1 MYCLNKINILIS
13 KTDKLNT
20 TIRIC
25 NKNSKILGI
34 PKVNL
39 NKILLDDLECLKDL
53 IITLIEN
60 SYDKEEQIINSK
72 NEIDKNLKDLVKKI
86 EKENEKLEYDQN
98 REIYK
103 KAIRLIYVAKWRE
116 KEKEISYLDYKT
128 SFLSKLTGEEKFRKL
143 RIEKKKLESSLI
155 KKEYYV
161 MLGNYKGETVREIVN
176 KLNSSSDRDFELI
189 DFKDLLIRT
198 FMIDSDTITSQI
210 DIEWNQSNIVPY
222 GFFEK
227 IKYYKNINK
236 ITISQIEDL
245 NEKLAN
251 FDDNKETEKSEK
263 IEKREEKKNEK
274 INEINIDI
282 KNFVSLI
289 KFA

>member
-128 SFLSKLTGEEKFRKL
+128 SFLLKLTGEEKFRKL
-143 RIEKKKLESSLI
+143 SIEKKKLESSLI

>member
-20 TIRIC
+20 RIRLC
-25 NKNSKILGI
+25 NKNAKILGI

-39 NKILLDDLECLKDL
+39 NKILLDDLESLKDL
-53 IITLIEN
+53 VITLIEN
-60 SYDKEEQIINSK
+60 SYDKEEQIINAK
-72 NEIDKNLKDLVKKI
+72 KEIDNNLKKLVEKI
-86 EKENEKLEYDQN
+86 EKENNKLEHTQN
-98 REIYK
+98 EEIFK

-128 SFLSKLTGEEKFRKL
+128 GLFSKLTGEEKYRKL
-143 RIEKKKLESSLI
+143 CIEKKKLESSLI
-155 KKEYYV
+155 KNEYYTAKE
-161 MLGNYKGETVREIVN
+161 NYQGETVREIVN
-176 KLNSSSDRDFELI
+176 KLNSSPDRDFELL
-189 DFKDLLIRT
+189 DFKDLLIKT

-210 DIEWNQSNIVPY
+210 DIDWNSSNIIPY

-236 ITISQIEDL
+236 ITINQINEL
-245 NEKLAN
+245 KEKLKKFEN
-251 FDDNKETEKSEK
+251 NEGKTEVTKKELQ
-263 IEKREEKKNEK
+263 EEKKNK
-274 INEINIDI
+274 LNEINSDI
-282 KNFVSLI
+282 KNFIKLI

>member
-143 RIEKKKLESSLI
+143 SIEKKKLESSLI

-198 FMIDSDTITSQI
+198 FMLDSDTITSQI

-263 IEKREEKKNEK
+263 IEKREEKKSEK

>member
-143 RIEKKKLESSLI
+143 SIEKKKLESSLI

-251 FDDNKETEKSEK
+251 FDDNKETEK
-263 IEKREEKKNEK
+263 IEKREEKKSEK

>member
-143 RIEKKKLESSLI
+143 SIEKKKLESSLI

-263 IEKREEKKNEK
+263 IEKREEKKSEK

>member
-143 RIEKKKLESSLI
+143 SIEKKKLESSLI

-236 ITISQIEDL
+236 ITISQIEEL

-263 IEKREEKKNEK
+263 IEKREEKKSEK

>member
-128 SFLSKLTGEEKFRKL
+128 SFISKLTGEEKFRKL
-143 RIEKKKLESSLI
+143 SIEKKKLESSLI

-198 FMIDSDTITSQI
+198 FMLDSDTITSQI

-236 ITISQIEDL
+236 ITISHIEDL

-263 IEKREEKKNEK
+263 IEKREEK
-274 INEINIDI
+274 
-282 KNFVSLI
+282 
-289 KFA
+289 

>member
-53 IITLIEN
+53 IIILIEN

-143 RIEKKKLESSLI
+143 SIEKKKLESSLI

-245 NEKLAN
+245 NEKLTN

-263 IEKREEKKNEK
+263 IEKREEKKSEK

>member
-128 SFLSKLTGEEKFRKL
+128 TFLSKLTGEEKFRKL
-143 RIEKKKLESSLI
+143 SIEKKKLESSLI

>member
-143 RIEKKKLESSLI
+143 SIEKKKLESSLI

-210 DIEWNQSNIVPY
+210 DIEWNRSNIVPY

-236 ITISQIEDL
+236 ITISQIEEL

>member
-60 SYDKEEQIINSK
+60 SYDKEEKIINSK

-143 RIEKKKLESSLI
+143 SIEKKKLESSLI

-263 IEKREEKKNEK
+263 IEKREEKKSEK

>member
-143 RIEKKKLESSLI
+143 SIEKKKLESSLI

-227 IKYYKNINK
+227 IKYFKNINK
-236 ITISQIEDL
+236 ITISQIEEL

-263 IEKREEKKNEK
+263 IEKREEKKSEK

>member
-143 RIEKKKLESSLI
+143 SIEKKKLESSLI

-245 NEKLAN
+245 NKKLAN

-263 IEKREEKKNEK
+263 IEKREEKKSEK

>member
-143 RIEKKKLESSLI
+143 SIERKKLESSLI

-263 IEKREEKKNEK
+263 IEKREEKKSEK

>member
-143 RIEKKKLESSLI
+143 SIEKKKLESSLI

-251 FDDNKETEKSEK
+251 FDDNKETEK
-263 IEKREEKKNEK
+263 IEKREEKKSEK

-282 KNFVSLI
+282 KNFVGLI

>member
-86 EKENEKLEYDQN
+86 E
-98 REIYK
+98 
-103 KAIRLIYVAKWRE
+103 
-116 KEKEISYLDYKT
+116 
-128 SFLSKLTGEEKFRKL
+128 
-143 RIEKKKLESSLI
+143 
-155 KKEYYV
+155 
-161 MLGNYKGETVREIVN
+161 
-176 KLNSSSDRDFELI
+176 
-189 DFKDLLIRT
+189 
-198 FMIDSDTITSQI
+198 
-210 DIEWNQSNIVPY
+210 
-222 GFFEK
+222 
-227 IKYYKNINK
+227 
-236 ITISQIEDL
+236 
-245 NEKLAN
+245 
-251 FDDNKETEKSEK
+251 
-263 IEKREEKKNEK
+263 
-274 INEINIDI
+274 
-282 KNFVSLI
+282 
-289 KFA
+289 

>member
-143 RIEKKKLESSLI
+143 SIERKKLESSLI

-222 GFFEK
+222 SFFEK

-263 IEKREEKKNEK
+263 IEKREEKKSEK

>member
-103 KAIRLIYVAKWRE
+103 KAIRLIYVTKWRE

-143 RIEKKKLESSLI
+143 SIEKKKLESSLI

-263 IEKREEKKNEK
+263 IEKREEKKSEK

>member
-143 RIEKKKLESSLI
+143 SIEKKKLESSLI

-263 IEKREEKKNEK
+263 IEKREEKKSEK

-282 KNFVSLI
+282 KNFVRLI

>member
-143 RIEKKKLESSLI
+143 SIEKKELESSLI

-263 IEKREEKKNEK
+263 IEKREEKKSEK

>member
-143 RIEKKKLESSLI
+143 SIEKKKLESSLI

-245 NEKLAN
+245 NEKLEN

-263 IEKREEKKNEK
+263 IEKREEKKSEK

>member
-20 TIRIC
+20 TIRLY
-25 NKNSKILGI
+25 NKNAKILGI

-39 NKILLDDLECLKDL
+39 NKILLDDLESLKDL
-53 IITLIEN
+53 VVTLIEN
-60 SYDKEEQIINSK
+60 SYDKEEQIINAK
-72 NEIDKNLKDLVKKI
+72 KEIDNNLRKLVEKI
-86 EKENEKLEYDQN
+86 EKENNKLEHTQN
-98 REIYK
+98 EEIFK

-128 SFLSKLTGEEKFRKL
+128 GLFSKLTGEEKYRKL
-143 RIEKKKLESSLI
+143 CIEKKKLESSLI
-155 KKEYYV
+155 KNEYYTAKE
-161 MLGNYKGETVREIVN
+161 NYQGETVREIVN
-176 KLNSSSDRDFELI
+176 KLNSSPDRDFELL
-189 DFKDLLIRT
+189 DFKDLLIKT

-210 DIEWNQSNIVPY
+210 DIDWNSSNIIPY

-236 ITISQIEDL
+236 ITINQINEL
-245 NEKLAN
+245 KEKLKKFEN
-251 FDDNKETEKSEK
+251 NEGKTEVTKKELQ
-263 IEKREEKKNEK
+263 EEKKNK
-274 INEINIDI
+274 LNEINSDI
-282 KNFVSLI
+282 KNFIKLI

>member
-143 RIEKKKLESSLI
+143 SIEKKKLESSLI

-251 FDDNKETEKSEK
+251 FDDNKETEK
-263 IEKREEKKNEK
+263 IEKREEKKSEK
-274 INEINIDI
+274 INEINSDI
-282 KNFVSLI
+282 KNFVGLI

>member
-143 RIEKKKLESSLI
+143 SIEKKKLESSLI

-245 NEKLAN
+245 NKKLAN

>member
-143 RIEKKKLESSLI
+143 SIEKKKLESSLI

-227 IKYYKNINK
+227 IKNYKNINK

-263 IEKREEKKNEK
+263 IEKREEKKSEK

>member
-143 RIEKKKLESSLI
+143 SIEKKKLESSLI

-210 DIEWNQSNIVPY
+210 DIEWNQSNIIPY

>member
-39 NKILLDDLECLKDL
+39 DKILLDDLECLKDL

-143 RIEKKKLESSLI
+143 SIEKKKLESSLI

-263 IEKREEKKNEK
+263 IEKREEKKSEK

>member
-128 SFLSKLTGEEKFRKL
+128 SFLSKLTGEEKFRRL
-143 RIEKKKLESSLI
+143 SIEKKKLESSLI

>member
-143 RIEKKKLESSLI
+143 SIEKKKLESSLI

-222 GFFEK
+222 SFFEK

-263 IEKREEKKNEK
+263 IEKREEKKSEK

>member
-143 RIEKKKLESSLI
+143 SIEKKKLESSLI

-251 FDDNKETEKSEK
+251 FNDNKETEK
-263 IEKREEKKNEK
+263 IEKREEKKSEK

>member
-128 SFLSKLTGEEKFRKL
+128 SFISKLTGEEKFRKL
-143 RIEKKKLESSLI
+143 SIEKKKLESSLI